1 MNIIEEIKKLKEQFE
16 AINRDEPNCVK
27 LGKKEIQEVEN
38 WYNGI
43 SKTEINKKVKVKDG
57 NIIMGM
63 HVIKTKD
70 KSFLE
75 VTFENLEKYITESYP
90 KWKTVLLNSDYEAK
104 VEVNDD

>member
-1 MNIIEEIKKLKEQFE
+1 MNIIEEIEKLKEQFE
-16 AINRDEPNCVK
+16 AINRDKPNCVK

-43 SKTEINKKVKVKDG
+43 SRPEINKKVKLKDG

-63 HVIKTKD
+63 YVIKTKD

-75 VTFENLEKYITESYP
+75 VAFENLDP
-90 KWKTVLLNSDYEAK
+90 KWKTVLLNSDYKAK
-104 VEVNDD
+104 VEVNDA